1 VITAL
6 FLFHCIESLC
16 PALNEL
22 TSIGGTG
29 EYKDWFGSNDC
40 KKCPLYMTS
49 PEASVSLTQCRC
61 QAGYSPA
68 LLHPSS
74 LSSAPPNN
82 TLCVGCELGTFKH
95 EHGNSVCAPCPNGT
109 YANASAMSACYSCPD
124 GSTSESRHG
133 ISSAFDCHCKAGY
146 YYQDANVSSTRE
158 DALPP
163 ACIACRPGM
172 FKVRPCACD
181 SLRSVCRRTAHG
193 VCLYYGAPALSVP
206 MRLQ

>member
-1 VITAL
+1 M
-6 FLFHCIESLC
+6 FHCLESLC

-22 TSIGGTG
+22 TFVGGTG

-40 KKCPLYMTS
+40 KNCPLYMTS
-49 PEASVSLTQCRC
+49 PEASVSLAQCRC
-61 QAGYSPA
+61 QAGYS
-68 LLHPSS
+68 LVLEHPSS
-74 LSSAPPNN
+74 SSSAPPNN
-82 TLCVGCELGTFKH
+82 TLCVACKLGTFKH
-95 EHGNSVCAPCPNGT
+95 EHGNSSCAPCPNGT

-146 YYQDANVSSTRE
+146 YQDANVSSTRE
-158 DALPP
+158 DTLPP

-172 FKVRPCACD
+172 FKVTPCACD
-181 SLRSVCRRTAHG
+181 SLRSFCRRSAHG
-193 VCLYYGAPALSVP
+193 FFLAMARQRYPLP